1 MDLETVLLDGVIVSE
16 NDIKK
21 ESLNGSQIE
30 DAVEMLVNALEDK
43 IDFEAEPD
51 FINGSE
57 VDEDQRCRLL
67 DWMIQVFRVLKKSTI
82 ETYFLTL
89 RILDAFFVEKEK
101 VDCLIKRD

>member
-1 MDLETVLLDGVIVSE
+1 MEE
-16 NDIKK
+16 
-21 ESLNGSQIE
+21 
-30 DAVEMLVNALEDK
+30 AVEMIVDAMDEK

-67 DWMIQVFRVLKKSTI
+67 DWMIQVFRVLKKSTV

-89 RILDAFFVEKEK
+89 RILDTFFVEK
-101 VDCLIKRD
+101 

>member
-30 DAVEMLVNALEDK
+30 DAVEMLVDALEDK

-89 RILDAFFVEKEK
+89 RILDAFAV
-101 VDCLIKRD
+101 LT